1 MQSRER
7 ENLASHLRKVVEVDM
22 VRIWHG
28 QFGLRGRVFSK
39 TQWLFTLITCEET
52 KNVCFGTLLL
62 SFV

>member
-28 QFGLRGRVFSK
+28 QFGLRGVFFQKHSGC
-39 TQWLFTLITCEET
+39 LHLLLEDT
-52 KNVCFGTLLL
+52 KNVLEL
-62 SFV
+62 

>member
-39 TQWLFTLITCEET
+39 TQWLVTLITCRY
-52 KNVCFGTLLL
+52 
-62 SFV
+62 